1 MTLAAKQLNGL
12 PNRLRRLSALE
23 AADTKESP
31 EVAGRAVAAR
41 DIRLHVVIHRS
52 PRQVGRD
59 LGMRRPLDHH
69 DVCAVHVLR
78 EEVLTMIPG
87 EVGVPPWAPVRG
99 L

>member
-1 MTLAAKQLNGL
+1 MAPAPKQLNGL
-12 PNRLRRLSALE
+12 PNFLRRLSALE

-41 DIRLHVVIHRS
+41 DIRLHVVIRRS

-78 EEVLTMIPG
+78 EEVLAMNLG
-87 EVGVPPWAPVRG
+87 EVGEPTWAPVRG
-99 L
+99 